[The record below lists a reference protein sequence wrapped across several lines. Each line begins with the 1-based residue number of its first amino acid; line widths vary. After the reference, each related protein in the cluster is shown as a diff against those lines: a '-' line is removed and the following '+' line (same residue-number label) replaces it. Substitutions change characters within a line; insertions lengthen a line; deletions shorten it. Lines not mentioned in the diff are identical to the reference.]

1 MTLDEYLSLQ
11 GHELGVSRWFDITQE
26 RIDAFAEVTEDHQYI
41 HTDPVAAASSPY
53 GGTIAHG
60 FLTVSLLS
68 AMTYDGV
75 PAIDGTKMSVNYG
88 FNKLRFLSP
97 VKVGSRIRAR
107 FELKSCDTSR
117 PGEIT
122 TVTKVTVEIDGAEK
136 PALIAE
142 WIGRRYLET
151 NE

>member
-1 MTLDEYLSLQ
+1 MTLDEFLALKGQ
-11 GHELGVSRWFDITQE
+11 EMGVSRWFDITQE
-26 RIDAFAEVTEDHQYI
+26 RIDAFADVTEDQQFI
-41 HTDPVAAASSPY
+41 HTDPKAAAASPF

-68 AMTYDGV
+68 AMTYDAV
-75 PAIDGTKMSVNYG
+75 PVVDGTKMSVNYG

-97 VKVGSRIRAR
+97 VRVGSRIRAR
-107 FELKSCDTSR
+107 FVLKSCDTSR

-122 TVTKVTVEIDGAEK
+122 TITDVTVEIDGEDK

-151 NE
+151 SE

>member
-1 MTLDEYLSLQ
+1 MTLDEFLALKGQ
-11 GHELGVSRWFDITQE
+11 EMGVSRWFDITQE
-26 RIDAFAEVTEDHQYI
+26 RIDAFADVTEDQQFI
-41 HTDPVAAASSPY
+41 HTDPEAAAASPFA
-53 GGTIAHG
+53 GTIAHG

-68 AMTYDGV
+68 AMTYDAV
-75 PAIDGTKMSVNYG
+75 PVVDGTKMSVNYG

-97 VKVGSRIRAR
+97 VRVDSRIRAR
-107 FELKSCDTSR
+107 FVLKSCDTSR

-122 TVTKVTVEIDGAEK
+122 TITDVTVEIDGEDK

-151 NE
+151 SE